1 MGGAGRCPYWKYQE
15 RIMEHDLPKKL
26 PVTTV
31 PKAGRAYFN
40 LGTWASYEAAR
51 RGEIP
56 TIRIGRKLFVP
67 ISAMKRRLEA
77 V

>member
-1 MGGAGRCPYWKYQE
+1 
-15 RIMEHDLPKKL
+15 MEHDLPKKL

-40 LGTWASYEAAR
+40 LGTSASYEAAR
-51 RGEIP
+51 RGQIP

-67 ISAMKRRLEA
+67 LAALERMLEA